1 MQQDTNLIR
10 HPAPQDEEGI
20 GLIDVFNFIQ
30 NGWKIIGVAGVF
42 GLLIGCT
49 YAFLAPLK
57 FQGEILIQGASV
69 AGLPVEPPAV
79 LIEKLKQPTY
89 YSDGSVTQCAL
100 NETPTA
106 KSSLAKHLKPALNK
120 SAPVITMTYTADSA
134 QTAKEC
140 LESVLGD
147 IANDQQKLA
156 APLIKIRE
164 DQLASTKTKLELA
177 EKVMEQFDGKKLNFD
192 IPDQKFSSSTLLYSI
207 ILSKQNE
214 ITDLRK
220 SIETQMIELS
230 PPQTQ
235 AASAITPIYAP
246 DIRVFPKRSI
256 AIAGGLF
263 GGVVLG
269 MLCLL
274 IGQSWLKIKAQLSRT
289 KTN

>member
-10 HPAPQDEEGI
+10 QTSSEDEEGI
-20 GLIDVFNFIQ
+20 SLIDVLHFIQ
-30 NGWKIIGVAGVF
+30 NGWRAIGSAGAF
-42 GLLIGCT
+42 GLLIGCA
-49 YAFLAPLK
+49 YAFLAPQK

-69 AGLPVEPPAV
+69 ANQPVEPPTV
-79 LIEKLKQPTY
+79 LIEKLKQPTF
-89 YSDGSVTQCAL
+89 YSENSVVQCEL
-100 NETPTA
+100 QETPTA
-106 KSSLAKHLKPALNK
+106 KSTLSKSLKPVLIK
-120 SAPVITMTYTADSA
+120 TAPVVSMSYLADSA
-134 QTAKEC
+134 QTAKAC

-156 APLIKIRE
+156 APLIKTRE
-164 DQLASTKTKLELA
+164 DQLASTKTKLDLA
-177 EKVMEQFDGKKLNFD
+177 EKVLEQFGGKKLNFD

-220 SIETQMIELS
+220 SIETQTIELS

-246 DIRVFPKRSI
+246 DMRVSPKRSI

-263 GGVVLG
+263 GGVILGVLW
-269 MLCLL
+269 LL
-274 IGQSWLKIKAQLSRT
+274 GSQGWIKVKSQL
-289 KTN
+289 

>member
-1 MQQDTNLIR
+1 MQQDTNPIR
-10 HPAPQDEEGI
+10 QTVPQDEEDI
-20 GLIDVFNFIQ
+20 SLIDVIHFIQ
-30 NGWKIIGVAGVF
+30 NGWSAIVVTGGF
-42 GLLIGCT
+42 GLLIGCA
-49 YAFLAPLK
+49 YAFLAPQK

-69 AGLPVEPPAV
+69 AGQPVEQPTV
-79 LIEKLKQPTY
+79 LIEKLRQPTY
-89 YSDGSVTQCAL
+89 YSDGSVTECAL

-106 KSSLAKHLKPALNK
+106 KSLLAKHLKPALNK

-134 QTAKEC
+134 QTAKAC

-156 APLIKIRE
+156 APLIKTRE
-164 DQLASTKTKLELA
+164 DQLASTRTKLDLA
-177 EKVMEQFDGKKLNFD
+177 EKVLEQFGGKKLNFE

-220 SIETQMIELS
+220 SIETQTIELS
-230 PPQTQ
+230 PPLTQ

-246 DIRVFPKRSI
+246 DMRVSPKRSI

-263 GGVVLG
+263 GGVVIGTLW
-269 MLCLL
+269 LL
-274 IGQSWLKIKAQLSRT
+274 AYQGWLKIKEQLRRT
-289 KTN
+289 KTD